1 MQIKVKDQY
10 VILKAKK
17 VPNFDVNLSTCKDV
31 MALWHQASAHGSNIV
46 FITQTFCFACCD
58 YHFTQCD
65 NIFIYLI
72 KGTNNVAPKA
82 CGGNYYM
89 VLNVAL
95 KGIIKRWFA
104 Q

>member
-31 MALWHQASAHGSNIV
+31 MALWHQASVHGSNIV
-46 FITQTFCFACCD
+46 FTTQTFFFACCD
-58 YHFTQCD
+58 YHFAQCD

-72 KGTNNVAPKA
+72 KVLTMLHPKL
-82 CGGNYYM
+82 
-89 VLNVAL
+89 VE
-95 KGIIKRWFA
+95 GIIIWYWMVP
-104 Q
+104 